1 MTDEQ
6 CKKLEESF
14 TKIINDL
21 DILEKIDTTNVK
33 AAYWP
38 FENPITLREDSD
50 VELMDKKILI
60 ENSINDGMYVTIEKV
75 VK

>member
-1 MTDEQ
+1 MNANKLANYLMFKMTDEQ

-33 AAYWP
+33 AAY
-38 FENPITLREDSD
+38 
-50 VELMDKKILI
+50 
-60 ENSINDGMYVTIEKV
+60 
-75 VK
+75 